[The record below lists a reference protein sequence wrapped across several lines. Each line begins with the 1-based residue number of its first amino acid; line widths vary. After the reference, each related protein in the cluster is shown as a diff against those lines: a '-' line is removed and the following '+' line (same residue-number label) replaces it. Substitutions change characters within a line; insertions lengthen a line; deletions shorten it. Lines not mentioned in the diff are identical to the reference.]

1 MTHNEIMKQWIGKR
15 IDMDG
20 AYRYQCV
27 DWVKKYTSLRG
38 RRITTNGNAYDLW
51 KK

>member
-15 IDMDG
+15 INFDLSFG
-20 AYRYQCV
+20 YQCV
-27 DWVKKYTSLRG
+27 DWVRKYTTLRNQN
-38 RRITTNGNAYDLW
+38 ITTYGNAYDLW

>member
-20 AYRYQCV
+20 VYGYQCV
-27 DWVKKYTSLRG
+27 DWVKKYASLRD
-38 RRITTNGNAYDLW
+38 RKITTSGNAYALW
-51 KK
+51 IK